1 MQAIKARNRRRMAM
15 LAAILVIVAGLFL
28 AALLLSGNDKDDSSG
43 QKADRTDDG
52 PDYQVNLSENAKN
65 SVSGATPPADVSPP
79 VAGEDVS
86 EEEAAH
92 LARQAASQLAQT
104 NTAIANQAMQKAVD
118 LFT

>member
-1 MQAIKARNRRRMAM
+1 MEINSNDTVGGPMPSPATAAKATTAKT
-15 LAAILVIVAGLFL
+15 
-28 AALLLSGNDKDDSSG
+28 DKDDSSG

-65 SVSGATPPADVSPP
+65 SVSEATPPADVSPP